1 MNFHTTQDMRNHDLL
16 KGVQHSKM
24 PSIAEE
30 SVDKNDSLNQDENIK
45 IGDHIMTE
53 AHAENHD

>member
-1 MNFHTTQDMRNHDLL
+1 MRNHDLL

-45 IGDHIMTE
+45 IGDHIVTE
-53 AHAENHD
+53 AHDENHD